1 MSNSTLSADALEL
14 NEGTTAFMFV
24 STAMVQF
31 MTPGLALFYGGLV
44 GNNSVISVMFQS
56 YMSLATVFLLWV
68 LCGFSLGFGEPLI
81 TVGGYGLLGNPS
93 TYFMLQGV
101 SVYEPLQRAGSVVA
115 SGFPGIL
122 FMAYQGMFAVIT
134 PALIVGSFIDRL
146 RFGPSV
152 VFTALWL
159 LIVYCPLAFWNW
171 GGGWM
176 AQVGAWDFAGGM
188 VVHESSGFS
197 ALAAIYLLGRRRYE
211 KDQVGSAFF
220 RKPHNIPFVLTGTAM
235 LWFGWFGFNGGSA
248 LAIGGLATIAF
259 VNTQIAP
266 AVAMLTW
273 VFLDWTVKLKYSS
286 RKPTLLGACSGA
298 VCGLVVITPCAGFVQ
313 PHMAM
318 VAGVTGA
325 LICWSCTYMNVWY
338 SGLDDACDTVSIH
351 GLGGFLGTIYV
362 GIMSDPPEC
371 ASDNPP
377 RWCANP
383 HTCTRT
389 WDQVRIQTIC
399 AFVSAGYAVTATYV
413 ILKIFFALGIAKLTR
428 HDEQFECQDW
438 QEFGEVA
445 YRRSEPE
452 GPYEYVPMDASDT
465 ESDTENTDKRS
476 LSIAM
481 VEKDASAG
489 HARPNASLR

>member
-14 NEGTTAFMFV
+14 NEGTTAFMFI
-24 STAMVQF
+24 STCMVQF

-56 YMSLATVFLLWV
+56 YMALATVFLLWI

-159 LIVYCPLAFWNW
+159 LTVYCPLAFWNW

-197 ALAAIYLLGRRRYE
+197 ALAAVYLLGRRRYE

-248 LAIGGLATIAF
+248 LSSGGLAGLAM
-259 VNTQIAP
+259 VNSQIA
-266 AVAMLTW
+266 ASAGMAAWVAQDF
-273 VFLDWTVKLKYSS
+273 FLEGQPKLV
-286 RKPTLLGACSGA
+286 GACAGTI
-298 VCGLVVITPCAGFVQ
+298 CGLVAITPCAGFIQSNLAVLAGA
-313 PHMAM
+313 MASL
-318 VAGVTGA
+318 VSYNAVKWVER
-325 LICWSCTYMNVWY
+325 LE
-338 SGLDDACDTVSIH
+338 LDDAIDGIGVHGVS
-351 GLGGFLGTIYV
+351 GLLGTILV
-362 GIMSDPPEC
+362 GALADPQEC
-371 ASDNPP
+371 LDGDTAPK
-377 RWCANP
+377 WCANP
-383 HTCTRT
+383 GTVARSMEQVGIQAACGLFTCLYSFGMTY
-389 WDQVRIQTIC
+389 IIL
-399 AFVSAGYAVTATYV
+399 ALMMFGGAVV
-413 ILKIFFALGIAKLTR
+413 KLTTAQAQDAAR
-428 HDEQFECQDW
+428 DISQYGEFAYAPQSLDLKAIVGSGSNGDGDESGMSDSD
-438 QEFGEVA
+438 V
-445 YRRSEPE
+445 
-452 GPYEYVPMDASDT
+452 ASDQYNV
-465 ESDTENTDKRS
+465 SK
-476 LSIAM
+476 
-481 VEKDASAG
+481 V
-489 HARPNASLR
+489 